1 MKVRAGILI
10 HVLFLAIIFTFILEF
25 YITATIDDRKNI
37 ESQINQIKAEMI
49 IDLAKNKIKTN
60 REEKGQLEFDNGICY
75 FETEDEHYNFKI
87 QFTKEKEQP
96 YFFKVAK

>member
-25 YITATIDDRKNI
+25 YITVTIDDRKNI
-37 ESQINQIKAEMI
+37 ESQTNQIKAEMI
-49 IDLAKNKIKTN
+49 TDLAKNKIKTTG
-60 REEKGQLEFDNGICY
+60 EKKGQLEFDSGICY

-87 QFTKEKEQP
+87 QFNKEKAQS
-96 YFFKVAK
+96 YSFKVAK

>member
-10 HVLFLAIIFTFILEF
+10 HVLFLVIVFTFILEF
-25 YITATIDDRKNI
+25 YLLATVDDRINI
-37 ESQINQIKAEMI
+37 ESQTNQIKAEMI

-60 REEKGQLEFDNGICY
+60 GEEKGQLEFDSGICY

-87 QFTKEKEQP
+87 QFSKEKEQP